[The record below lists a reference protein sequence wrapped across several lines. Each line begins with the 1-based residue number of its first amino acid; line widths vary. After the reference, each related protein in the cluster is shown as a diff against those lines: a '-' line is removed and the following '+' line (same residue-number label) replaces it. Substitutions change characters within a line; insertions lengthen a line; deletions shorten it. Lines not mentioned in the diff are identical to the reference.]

1 MSNTKRA
8 TATGTPTPMPAL
20 AEAGRAD
27 GAEVGVDKAS
37 AGAELEVRAE
47 DTLNKD
53 PDAVGLEDV
62 DED

>member
-20 AEAGRAD
+20 AEAGKAD
-27 GAEVGVDKAS
+27 GAEVDVDEAS
-37 AGAELEVRAE
+37 VVAELEFRTE

-62 DED
+62 EED